1 MPTRLD
7 MLTASTEAG
16 SAWRAVQAGWKAD
29 QAKPATVVGR
39 YELSFGDHVASVC
52 PGFPFTRHTE
62 RLIEIGQRVLDG
74 KLKRGLVMLPP
85 RHYKS
90 TVFSRLLPSCYVRHN
105 PSHTI
110 GLGAHTQ
117 TLANEFSEAARGYYL
132 GSGGLVS
139 PSTSGKEYWKTAGDI
154 GGMWAAG
161 VGKGTG
167 LPANGLIVD
176 DPTKGREEADSAAH
190 RRQLHNWIDGVLST
204 RLEPDAWQLYIHCL
218 TGDTPVAMA
227 DGSWKPMEEIRAG
240 DFVKAWKNGYLV
252 DRKILNHASQGEDE
266 VFEIRTGNHCVKAN
280 AKHPFLVKHPNGQT
294 EWKKTADLI
303 PGDRLVCSGAQ
314 SYEVDQ
320 SVSLCEAW
328 LLGYMF
334 GDGWLTVRDTTQ
346 TDKKGRTYPRRGF
359 VTCCAAPKPQ
369 AMREKVLYAFDLVF
383 GIAPKLTRFG
393 YWRTDIARVGRFFQ
407 KLGFSGKSKTKRLPR
422 WLFSQPLPVRRE
434 FLQGYLDS
442 DGTVI
447 SKGPN
452 TGRWKFA
459 CSNLALLQDVRH
471 LARSCGF
478 MPSNVTVYNSIVQP
492 PNSPEPVASTIYSFG
507 VEPSLQSLEPFKD
520 ARIRTIKPAGRAEVF
535 DIQVEDAECF
545 LADGLVSHNTRWH
558 ELDAIGYKLSKVEEL
573 EAQGLERLAEK
584 WHVIIL
590 PIEAEPLQIALP
602 RTVTKEPD
610 ERKPGEALDPTRYDE
625 EWIEKTKANTPDRDW
640 EAIYQQ
646 RPSAG
651 TGSVFLRDTFRY
663 FAREGEELLAG
674 DIRAPKRF
682 NRVVASLDCTFK
694 DSAGTDM
701 VGLGL
706 WGQDP
711 SGYWLLDVIDQRMDF
726 PTTLGTVKALHP
738 TWGFTELFVED
749 KANGSA
755 VIAMLR
761 SEAAGF
767 IIHEVKPLGGKVARA
782 NAASITFKAGRVFF
796 PRWAP
801 WLPAYEKQLLQFP
814 SGSFDD
820 QVDQTTQL
828 INGLEGTGP
837 MSVSTVHFGH
847 GVAQRTPDVDSL
859 RRDGWSENAIIA
871 LQSGMVRRK

>member
-7 MLTASTEAG
+7 MLTASTEAAT
-16 SAWRAVQAGWKAD
+16 AWRAVQAGWKAD
-29 QAKPATVVGR
+29 QAKPATVVSR
-39 YELSFGDHVASVC
+39 YELSFGDHIANVC
-52 PGFPFTRHTE
+52 PSFPFTKHTE

-132 GSGGLVS
+132 GSGGIVS

-204 RLEPDAWQLYIHCL
+204 RLEPDAWQLYIH
-218 TGDTPVAMA
+218 
-227 DGSWKPMEEIRAG
+227 
-240 DFVKAWKNGYLV
+240 
-252 DRKILNHASQGEDE
+252 
-266 VFEIRTGNHCVKAN
+266 
-280 AKHPFLVKHPNGQT
+280 
-294 EWKKTADLI
+294 
-303 PGDRLVCSGAQ
+303 
-314 SYEVDQ
+314 
-320 SVSLCEAW
+320 
-328 LLGYMF
+328 
-334 GDGWLTVRDTTQ
+334 
-346 TDKKGRTYPRRGF
+346 
-359 VTCCAAPKPQ
+359 
-369 AMREKVLYAFDLVF
+369 
-383 GIAPKLTRFG
+383 
-393 YWRTDIARVGRFFQ
+393 
-407 KLGFSGKSKTKRLPR
+407 
-422 WLFSQPLPVRRE
+422 
-434 FLQGYLDS
+434 
-442 DGTVI
+442 
-447 SKGPN
+447 
-452 TGRWKFA
+452 
-459 CSNLALLQDVRH
+459 
-471 LARSCGF
+471 
-478 MPSNVTVYNSIVQP
+478 
-492 PNSPEPVASTIYSFG
+492 
-507 VEPSLQSLEPFKD
+507 
-520 ARIRTIKPAGRAEVF
+520 
-535 DIQVEDAECF
+535 
-545 LADGLVSHNTRWH
+545 TRWH

-602 RTVTKEPD
+602 RTVTREPD
-610 ERKPGEALDPTRYDE
+610 ERKLGEALDPTRYDE

-651 TGSVFLRDTFRY
+651 TGSVFLRETFRY
-663 FAREGEELLAG
+663 YAREGEQLLTG
-674 DIRAPKRF
+674 DIRMPGRF

-755 VIAMLR
+755 VISMLR

-837 MSVSTVHFGH
+837 MTVSTVHFGH
-847 GVAQRTPDVDSL
+847 GVSQRTPDVDSL
-859 RRDGWSENAIIA
+859 RADGWSENAIIA
-871 LQSGMVRRK
+871 LQKGLVRR

>member
-1 MPTRLD
+1 
-7 MLTASTEAG
+7 MLTASTDATA
-16 SAWRAVQAGWKAD
+16 AWQAVQAGWKAD
-29 QAKPATVVGR
+29 MATPAGVVGK
-39 YELSFGDHVASVC
+39 YGLSFGDHIAGVC
-52 PGFPFTRHTE
+52 PGFPFTKHTE

-90 TVFSRLLPSCYVRHN
+90 TVFSRLLPSCYVRRN

-204 RLEPDAWQLYIHCL
+204 RLEPDAWQLYIH
-218 TGDTPVAMA
+218 
-227 DGSWKPMEEIRAG
+227 
-240 DFVKAWKNGYLV
+240 
-252 DRKILNHASQGEDE
+252 
-266 VFEIRTGNHCVKAN
+266 
-280 AKHPFLVKHPNGQT
+280 
-294 EWKKTADLI
+294 
-303 PGDRLVCSGAQ
+303 
-314 SYEVDQ
+314 
-320 SVSLCEAW
+320 
-328 LLGYMF
+328 
-334 GDGWLTVRDTTQ
+334 
-346 TDKKGRTYPRRGF
+346 
-359 VTCCAAPKPQ
+359 
-369 AMREKVLYAFDLVF
+369 
-383 GIAPKLTRFG
+383 
-393 YWRTDIARVGRFFQ
+393 
-407 KLGFSGKSKTKRLPR
+407 
-422 WLFSQPLPVRRE
+422 
-434 FLQGYLDS
+434 
-442 DGTVI
+442 
-447 SKGPN
+447 
-452 TGRWKFA
+452 
-459 CSNLALLQDVRH
+459 
-471 LARSCGF
+471 
-478 MPSNVTVYNSIVQP
+478 
-492 PNSPEPVASTIYSFG
+492 
-507 VEPSLQSLEPFKD
+507 
-520 ARIRTIKPAGRAEVF
+520 
-535 DIQVEDAECF
+535 
-545 LADGLVSHNTRWH
+545 TRWH

-590 PIEAEPLQIALP
+590 PVEAEPLQIALP

-610 ERKPGEALDPTRYDE
+610 DRKLGEALDPTRYDE

-738 TWGFTELFVED
+738 AWGFTELFVED

>member
-39 YELSFGDHVASVC
+39 YELSFGDHIASVC

-90 TVFSRLLPSCYVRHN
+90 TVFSRLLPSCYVRRN

-204 RLEPDAWQLYIHCL
+204 RLEPDAWQLYIH
-218 TGDTPVAMA
+218 
-227 DGSWKPMEEIRAG
+227 
-240 DFVKAWKNGYLV
+240 
-252 DRKILNHASQGEDE
+252 
-266 VFEIRTGNHCVKAN
+266 
-280 AKHPFLVKHPNGQT
+280 
-294 EWKKTADLI
+294 
-303 PGDRLVCSGAQ
+303 
-314 SYEVDQ
+314 
-320 SVSLCEAW
+320 
-328 LLGYMF
+328 
-334 GDGWLTVRDTTQ
+334 
-346 TDKKGRTYPRRGF
+346 
-359 VTCCAAPKPQ
+359 
-369 AMREKVLYAFDLVF
+369 
-383 GIAPKLTRFG
+383 
-393 YWRTDIARVGRFFQ
+393 
-407 KLGFSGKSKTKRLPR
+407 
-422 WLFSQPLPVRRE
+422 
-434 FLQGYLDS
+434 
-442 DGTVI
+442 
-447 SKGPN
+447 
-452 TGRWKFA
+452 
-459 CSNLALLQDVRH
+459 
-471 LARSCGF
+471 
-478 MPSNVTVYNSIVQP
+478 
-492 PNSPEPVASTIYSFG
+492 
-507 VEPSLQSLEPFKD
+507 
-520 ARIRTIKPAGRAEVF
+520 
-535 DIQVEDAECF
+535 
-545 LADGLVSHNTRWH
+545 TRWH

-590 PIEAEPLQIALP
+590 PVEAEPLQIALP

-738 TWGFTELFVED
+738 AWGFTELFVED

>member
-1 MPTRLD
+1 MATRLD
-7 MLTASTEAG
+7 MLTASTEAD

-29 QAKPATVVGR
+29 LAKPATVVGR
-39 YELSFGDHVASVC
+39 YELSFGDHIASVC

-132 GSGGLVS
+132 GSGGIVS
-139 PSTSGKEYWKTAGDI
+139 SSTSGKEYWKTAGDI

-204 RLEPDAWQLYIHCL
+204 RLEPDAWQLYIH
-218 TGDTPVAMA
+218 
-227 DGSWKPMEEIRAG
+227 
-240 DFVKAWKNGYLV
+240 
-252 DRKILNHASQGEDE
+252 
-266 VFEIRTGNHCVKAN
+266 
-280 AKHPFLVKHPNGQT
+280 
-294 EWKKTADLI
+294 
-303 PGDRLVCSGAQ
+303 
-314 SYEVDQ
+314 
-320 SVSLCEAW
+320 
-328 LLGYMF
+328 
-334 GDGWLTVRDTTQ
+334 
-346 TDKKGRTYPRRGF
+346 
-359 VTCCAAPKPQ
+359 
-369 AMREKVLYAFDLVF
+369 
-383 GIAPKLTRFG
+383 
-393 YWRTDIARVGRFFQ
+393 
-407 KLGFSGKSKTKRLPR
+407 
-422 WLFSQPLPVRRE
+422 
-434 FLQGYLDS
+434 
-442 DGTVI
+442 
-447 SKGPN
+447 
-452 TGRWKFA
+452 
-459 CSNLALLQDVRH
+459 
-471 LARSCGF
+471 
-478 MPSNVTVYNSIVQP
+478 
-492 PNSPEPVASTIYSFG
+492 
-507 VEPSLQSLEPFKD
+507 
-520 ARIRTIKPAGRAEVF
+520 
-535 DIQVEDAECF
+535 
-545 LADGLVSHNTRWH
+545 TRWH

-706 WGQDP
+706 WGQDS

-738 TWGFTELFVED
+738 AWGFTELFVED

>member
-7 MLTASTEAG
+7 MLTASTEAAT
-16 SAWRAVQAGWKAD
+16 AWRAVQAGWKAD
-29 QAKPATVVGR
+29 QAKPATVVSR
-39 YELSFGDHVASVC
+39 YELSFGDHIANVC
-52 PGFPFTRHTE
+52 PSFPFTKHTE

-132 GSGGLVS
+132 GSGGIVS

-204 RLEPDAWQLYIHCL
+204 RLEPDAWQLYIH
-218 TGDTPVAMA
+218 
-227 DGSWKPMEEIRAG
+227 
-240 DFVKAWKNGYLV
+240 
-252 DRKILNHASQGEDE
+252 
-266 VFEIRTGNHCVKAN
+266 
-280 AKHPFLVKHPNGQT
+280 
-294 EWKKTADLI
+294 
-303 PGDRLVCSGAQ
+303 
-314 SYEVDQ
+314 
-320 SVSLCEAW
+320 
-328 LLGYMF
+328 
-334 GDGWLTVRDTTQ
+334 
-346 TDKKGRTYPRRGF
+346 
-359 VTCCAAPKPQ
+359 
-369 AMREKVLYAFDLVF
+369 
-383 GIAPKLTRFG
+383 
-393 YWRTDIARVGRFFQ
+393 
-407 KLGFSGKSKTKRLPR
+407 
-422 WLFSQPLPVRRE
+422 
-434 FLQGYLDS
+434 
-442 DGTVI
+442 
-447 SKGPN
+447 
-452 TGRWKFA
+452 
-459 CSNLALLQDVRH
+459 
-471 LARSCGF
+471 
-478 MPSNVTVYNSIVQP
+478 
-492 PNSPEPVASTIYSFG
+492 
-507 VEPSLQSLEPFKD
+507 
-520 ARIRTIKPAGRAEVF
+520 
-535 DIQVEDAECF
+535 
-545 LADGLVSHNTRWH
+545 TRWH

-602 RTVTKEPD
+602 RTVTREPD
-610 ERKPGEALDPTRYDE
+610 ERKLGEALDPTRYDE

-651 TGSVFLRDTFRY
+651 TGSVFLRETFRY
-663 FAREGEELLAG
+663 YAREGEQLLTG
-674 DIRAPKRF
+674 DIRMPGRF

-706 WGQDP
+706 WGQDS

-755 VIAMLR
+755 VISMLR

-837 MSVSTVHFGH
+837 MTVSTVHFGH
-847 GVAQRTPDVDSL
+847 GVSQRTPDVDSL
-859 RRDGWSENAIIA
+859 RADGWSENAIIA
-871 LQSGMVRRK
+871 LQKGLVRR

>member
-39 YELSFGDHVASVC
+39 YELSFGDHIASVC

-90 TVFSRLLPSCYVRHN
+90 TVFSRLLPSCYVRRN

-139 PSTSGKEYWKTAGDI
+139 PSTSGTEYWKTAGDI

-204 RLEPDAWQLYIHCL
+204 RLEPDAWQLYIH
-218 TGDTPVAMA
+218 
-227 DGSWKPMEEIRAG
+227 
-240 DFVKAWKNGYLV
+240 
-252 DRKILNHASQGEDE
+252 
-266 VFEIRTGNHCVKAN
+266 
-280 AKHPFLVKHPNGQT
+280 
-294 EWKKTADLI
+294 
-303 PGDRLVCSGAQ
+303 
-314 SYEVDQ
+314 
-320 SVSLCEAW
+320 
-328 LLGYMF
+328 
-334 GDGWLTVRDTTQ
+334 
-346 TDKKGRTYPRRGF
+346 
-359 VTCCAAPKPQ
+359 
-369 AMREKVLYAFDLVF
+369 
-383 GIAPKLTRFG
+383 
-393 YWRTDIARVGRFFQ
+393 
-407 KLGFSGKSKTKRLPR
+407 
-422 WLFSQPLPVRRE
+422 
-434 FLQGYLDS
+434 
-442 DGTVI
+442 
-447 SKGPN
+447 
-452 TGRWKFA
+452 
-459 CSNLALLQDVRH
+459 
-471 LARSCGF
+471 
-478 MPSNVTVYNSIVQP
+478 
-492 PNSPEPVASTIYSFG
+492 
-507 VEPSLQSLEPFKD
+507 
-520 ARIRTIKPAGRAEVF
+520 
-535 DIQVEDAECF
+535 
-545 LADGLVSHNTRWH
+545 TRWH

-590 PIEAEPLQIALP
+590 PVEAEPLQIALP

-738 TWGFTELFVED
+738 AWGFTELFVED

>member
-7 MLTASTEAG
+7 MLTASTDATA
-16 SAWRAVQAGWKAD
+16 AWQAVQAGWKAD
-29 QAKPATVVGR
+29 MATPATVVGR
-39 YELSFGDHVASVC
+39 YELSFGDHIASVC

-90 TVFSRLLPSCYVRHN
+90 TVFSRLLPSCYVRRN

-204 RLEPDAWQLYIHCL
+204 RLEPDAWQLYIH
-218 TGDTPVAMA
+218 
-227 DGSWKPMEEIRAG
+227 
-240 DFVKAWKNGYLV
+240 
-252 DRKILNHASQGEDE
+252 
-266 VFEIRTGNHCVKAN
+266 
-280 AKHPFLVKHPNGQT
+280 
-294 EWKKTADLI
+294 
-303 PGDRLVCSGAQ
+303 
-314 SYEVDQ
+314 
-320 SVSLCEAW
+320 
-328 LLGYMF
+328 
-334 GDGWLTVRDTTQ
+334 
-346 TDKKGRTYPRRGF
+346 
-359 VTCCAAPKPQ
+359 
-369 AMREKVLYAFDLVF
+369 
-383 GIAPKLTRFG
+383 
-393 YWRTDIARVGRFFQ
+393 
-407 KLGFSGKSKTKRLPR
+407 
-422 WLFSQPLPVRRE
+422 
-434 FLQGYLDS
+434 
-442 DGTVI
+442 
-447 SKGPN
+447 
-452 TGRWKFA
+452 
-459 CSNLALLQDVRH
+459 
-471 LARSCGF
+471 
-478 MPSNVTVYNSIVQP
+478 
-492 PNSPEPVASTIYSFG
+492 
-507 VEPSLQSLEPFKD
+507 
-520 ARIRTIKPAGRAEVF
+520 
-535 DIQVEDAECF
+535 
-545 LADGLVSHNTRWH
+545 TRWH

-590 PIEAEPLQIALP
+590 PVEAEPLQIALP

-738 TWGFTELFVED
+738 AWGFTELFVED

>member
-7 MLTASTEAG
+7 MLTASTDATA
-16 SAWRAVQAGWKAD
+16 AWQAVQAGWKAD
-29 QAKPATVVGR
+29 MATPAIVVGK
-39 YELSFGDHVASVC
+39 YGLSFGDHIAGVC
-52 PGFPFTRHTE
+52 PGFPFTKHTE

-90 TVFSRLLPSCYVRHN
+90 TVFSRLLPSCYVRCN

-204 RLEPDAWQLYIHCL
+204 RLEPDAWQLYIH
-218 TGDTPVAMA
+218 
-227 DGSWKPMEEIRAG
+227 
-240 DFVKAWKNGYLV
+240 
-252 DRKILNHASQGEDE
+252 
-266 VFEIRTGNHCVKAN
+266 
-280 AKHPFLVKHPNGQT
+280 
-294 EWKKTADLI
+294 
-303 PGDRLVCSGAQ
+303 
-314 SYEVDQ
+314 
-320 SVSLCEAW
+320 
-328 LLGYMF
+328 
-334 GDGWLTVRDTTQ
+334 
-346 TDKKGRTYPRRGF
+346 
-359 VTCCAAPKPQ
+359 
-369 AMREKVLYAFDLVF
+369 
-383 GIAPKLTRFG
+383 
-393 YWRTDIARVGRFFQ
+393 
-407 KLGFSGKSKTKRLPR
+407 
-422 WLFSQPLPVRRE
+422 
-434 FLQGYLDS
+434 
-442 DGTVI
+442 
-447 SKGPN
+447 
-452 TGRWKFA
+452 
-459 CSNLALLQDVRH
+459 
-471 LARSCGF
+471 
-478 MPSNVTVYNSIVQP
+478 
-492 PNSPEPVASTIYSFG
+492 
-507 VEPSLQSLEPFKD
+507 
-520 ARIRTIKPAGRAEVF
+520 
-535 DIQVEDAECF
+535 
-545 LADGLVSHNTRWH
+545 TRWH

-590 PIEAEPLQIALP
+590 PVEAEPLQIALP

-610 ERKPGEALDPTRYDE
+610 DRKLGEALDPTRYDE

-738 TWGFTELFVED
+738 AWGFTELFVED

>member
-7 MLTASTEAG
+7 MLTASTEAAT
-16 SAWRAVQAGWKAD
+16 AWRAVQAGWKAD

-39 YELSFGDHVASVC
+39 YELKFGDHIANVC
-52 PGFPFTRHTE
+52 PSFPFTKHTE

-132 GSGGLVS
+132 GSGGIVS

-204 RLEPDAWQLYIHCL
+204 RLEPDAWQLYIH
-218 TGDTPVAMA
+218 
-227 DGSWKPMEEIRAG
+227 
-240 DFVKAWKNGYLV
+240 
-252 DRKILNHASQGEDE
+252 
-266 VFEIRTGNHCVKAN
+266 
-280 AKHPFLVKHPNGQT
+280 
-294 EWKKTADLI
+294 
-303 PGDRLVCSGAQ
+303 
-314 SYEVDQ
+314 
-320 SVSLCEAW
+320 
-328 LLGYMF
+328 
-334 GDGWLTVRDTTQ
+334 
-346 TDKKGRTYPRRGF
+346 
-359 VTCCAAPKPQ
+359 
-369 AMREKVLYAFDLVF
+369 
-383 GIAPKLTRFG
+383 
-393 YWRTDIARVGRFFQ
+393 
-407 KLGFSGKSKTKRLPR
+407 
-422 WLFSQPLPVRRE
+422 
-434 FLQGYLDS
+434 
-442 DGTVI
+442 
-447 SKGPN
+447 
-452 TGRWKFA
+452 
-459 CSNLALLQDVRH
+459 
-471 LARSCGF
+471 
-478 MPSNVTVYNSIVQP
+478 
-492 PNSPEPVASTIYSFG
+492 
-507 VEPSLQSLEPFKD
+507 
-520 ARIRTIKPAGRAEVF
+520 
-535 DIQVEDAECF
+535 
-545 LADGLVSHNTRWH
+545 TRWH

-602 RTVTKEPD
+602 RTVTREPD
-610 ERKPGEALDPTRYDE
+610 ERKLGEALDPTRYDE

-651 TGSVFLRDTFRY
+651 TGSVFLRETFRY
-663 FAREGEELLAG
+663 YAREGEQLLTG
-674 DIRAPKRF
+674 DLRMPGRF

-755 VIAMLR
+755 VISMLR

-837 MSVSTVHFGH
+837 MTVSTVHFGH
-847 GVAQRTPDVDSL
+847 GVSQRTPDVDSL
-859 RRDGWSENAIIA
+859 RADGWSENAIIA
-871 LQSGMVRRK
+871 LQKGLVRR